1 MLSTF
6 FKSLMVVLLKMIVT
20 LMVLGKLTT
29 LGLLKVKIFRNKCY
43 TTIIFVDDDATTKI
57 LSRDSNYI
65 IDVTKVWQLSHFYE
79 KLS

>member
-1 MLSTF
+1 
-6 FKSLMVVLLKMIVT
+6 MVVLLKMIVT

-29 LGLLKVKIFRNKCY
+29 LGLLKLKIFRNKCY
-43 TTIIFVDDDATTKI
+43 TTIIFVDDATTKI

-65 IDVTKVWQLSHFYE
+65 IDVTKVWQLSHFYK